1 MKALKVFQLVGSIVF
16 LVATIFNLI
25 NLFANK
31 VIFPNILL
39 FLMLLIAVA
48 GIICGII
55 VNVKSK

>member
-16 LVATIFNLI
+16 LIATIFNLI